1 MSDVDSNL
9 SGDRSLVTKHK
20 RRRRIGSCAGLLAG
34 SVVLAGCSVGP
45 DFIAP
50 KPATPAAW
58 SSQTGRVA
66 PSGAASL
73 LSAEPTPVAWWDS
86 FGDPE
91 LSALERRVAAQ
102 NLDVRTATA
111 RLAESRAQLRITNA
125 DAYPM
130 LSAGAGYTRQQV
142 SSKLIQRG
150 LTDYAP
156 DAIGATSLGGLK
168 GEAGSIQ
175 VPPVDLFRDSVDASW
190 ELDLWGRVRRGSE
203 AARATLEASEDNR
216 RGALVS
222 ALGEVARDYMTLRGL
237 QAQLALQQTNL
248 QTAQGS
254 LNIAQQRY
262 HGGLASELDPANAQA
277 QVQITAARIPQLQA
291 QIDGQVNALSLL
303 LGEAPQA
310 LASELDTPHPVPALP
325 PVVPVGLPSALAARR
340 PDVRAAERQLH
351 AATAQIGVAVA
362 NFYPQVTLSGSVG
375 TMALSLRDLPFWS
388 AAAYNF
394 GPQISIPLFQ
404 GGKLRGQLDLRKA
417 QQVEAAISYQK
428 TVLSAFHDVS
438 NAMTSY
444 QAEQVR
450 RDSIAASVDAA
461 QTAMRLANEQYR
473 GGLVTFLDVLNA
485 ERTLLDNQQ
494 QLADSDTTLRND
506 LVAVYNALGGGW
518 QTSFPEA
525 RPVRTA
531 QR

>member
-1 MSDVDSNL
+1 M
-9 SGDRSLVTKHK
+9 VTKHK
-20 RRRRIGSCAGLLAG
+20 RERRIGSCAGLLAG
-34 SVVLAGCSVGP
+34 GAMLAGCTVGP
-45 DFIAP
+45 DFVAP
-50 KPATPAAW
+50 KPTAPVDW
-58 SSQTGRVA
+58 SSQNGRLA
-66 PSGAASL
+66 PAGAASL
-73 LSAEPTPVAWWDS
+73 LTAQPTPIAWWDS

-102 NLDVRTATA
+102 NFDVRTATA

-130 LSAGAGYTRQQV
+130 LSAGGGYTRQQI

-150 LTDYAP
+150 LTDNLP
-156 DAIGATSLGGLK
+156 DQVGSTSLSGFK

-175 VPPVDLFRDSVDASW
+175 VPPIDLFKDSVDASW

-203 AARATLEASEDNR
+203 AAQATLEASEDDR

-254 LNIAQQRY
+254 LIIAQQRY
-262 HGGLASELDPANAQA
+262 QGGLASELDPANAQA
-277 QVQITAARIPQLQA
+277 QVQITAARVPQLKA

-310 LASELDTPHPVPALP
+310 LAAELDTPRPVPSVP
-325 PVVPVGLPSALAARR
+325 PAVPVGLPSTLAARR
-340 PDVRAAERQLH
+340 PDIRAAERQLH

-388 AAAYNF
+388 AAAYSF
-394 GPQISIPLFQ
+394 GPQITIPLFQ
-404 GGKLRGQLDLRKA
+404 GGKLRGQLDLRRA
-417 QQVEAAISYQK
+417 QQVEAAINYQK

-450 RDSIAASVDAA
+450 RASIAASVNAA
-461 QTAMRLANEQYR
+461 QTAMRLAAEQYR

-494 QLADSDTTLRND
+494 QLADSDTTLNND
-506 LVAVYNALGGGW
+506 LVAIYNALGGGW
-518 QTSFPEA
+518 QTNFPA
-525 RPVRTA
+525 PRTVKTA